1 MIGARIHARRKE
13 TGLSLRELG
22 RRTNLTAG
30 FLSQLENGRVMPSLN
45 SLQRISTALE
55 VPMFYFLNHDGA
67 PANPVVRADK
77 RRRLYFSENH
87 MGYDLLTPDLT
98 HQMMSVLIHMEPGA
112 CRVAA
117 PLSKP
122 TEQWMMVLQGRLRIV
137 VKGETYELEPGDS
150 ITYDGEALE
159 EFASA
164 GSEALD
170 VVCCITPPAL

>member
-1 MIGARIHARRKE
+1 
-13 TGLSLRELG
+13 
-22 RRTNLTAG
+22 
-30 FLSQLENGRVMPSLN
+30 MPSLS

-55 VPMFYFLNHDGA
+55 VPMFFFLDSNGA
-67 PANPVVRADK
+67 PPNPVVRAGK
-77 RRRLYFSENH
+77 RRRLYFSETH

-122 TEQWMMVLQGRLRIV
+122 TEQWMMVLQGQLKII

-150 ITYDGEALE
+150 IYYDGEALN
-159 EFASA
+159 EFASVGA
-164 GSEALD
+164 EPLD